1 MLAWERSRRGSHG
14 GDDTDKVRVRMSGG
28 VDWCK
33 NHADELMRD
42 KLIDAWDNGFGA
54 GHHDG
59 CSCGNGETNPYR
71 DSGDTTTED
80 S

>member
-1 MLAWERSRRGSHG
+1 
-14 GDDTDKVRVRMSGG
+14 MSSGV

-71 DSGDTTTED
+71 VSLCYHNAVGSDDSGDTTTED